1 MNKCV
6 VQSEATEDAERRAA
20 AERQME
26 QSSGTLRSGAG
37 AEQTAHSGA
46 RREVLDGA
54 KRRTAP
60 VVSTSRRPDNGD
72 DGRLGRR
79 GYCVGV
85 GRGGAPGMMTIASD
99 GGGAEKRLWL

>member
-6 VQSEATEDAERRAA
+6 V
-20 AERQME
+20 
-26 QSSGTLRSGAG
+26 RSKASD
-37 AEQTAHSGA
+37 E
-46 RREVLDGA
+46 A

-60 VVSTSRRPDNGD
+60 VVSTTRRPDNGD

-85 GRGGAPGMMTIASD
+85 GRGGAPGMTTVASNR
-99 GGGAEKRLWL
+99 GGGEKRSWL